1 MPEYLS
7 PGVYI
12 EETSYRAKSIQGV
25 ATSTAGFVGPC
36 RSGPV
41 QGRPRLVTS
50 FEEFRRVFGGLD
62 DLLLTP
68 AGSTT
73 PDTVTNYLAH
83 AVKAFFDNG
92 GQRVYIAR
100 LLGLNAT
107 FTTPEAAIE
116 GFRAKMAKQYQADS
130 ASNVDFVAAGG
141 GAIQPR
147 FVARDAGRAG
157 NLPVTVTAQRSGNL
171 LGTTGGIKT
180 LQGVRSGD
188 VVEVGSGS
196 PKGRAVTLVAPVAP
210 ATDDRLDST
219 QVHVVKVD
227 DQGVPSLY
235 LPGAAAALDLT
246 TIAWAQ
252 RVTISVMV
260 GTKYDRL
267 DSYSGLSTHPTS
279 AFYLAKVLRE
289 IDPEDDGARV
299 FFRLDADDTKELVA
313 DDFVKLLVALI
324 FLNSGKV
331 TLAGGSDG
339 PVPAGSDYDGGGVD
353 TKVTGLTALAEV
365 EDIAIIAG
373 PGHSAYGD
381 PNQQHDVRNRLITHC
396 ERLRYRFAILSAA
409 RTLDEGKIRSIRGE
423 HDTTYAGL
431 YFPWVTVED
440 PFSRTGELL
449 DLPPEGFVA
458 GVYARS
464 DVERGVHKA
473 PANEIVRGALRFSRN
488 VNKGQQDTLNPEG
501 INCLRYLEGRGY
513 RVWGARTMTSDP
525 EWTYV
530 NVRRLFI
537 YLEHSIDKST
547 QWVVFE
553 PNNASLWL
561 KVRLTVESFLLEV
574 WRSGALMGSKP
585 QEAFFV
591 RCDRST
597 MTQSDLD
604 NGRLVV
610 LVGVAPTKPAE
621 FVVFR
626 IGQWTSDAEVT

>member
-25 ATSTAGFVGPC
+25 ATSTAGFIGPC

-50 FEEFRRVFGGLD
+50 FEEFRRIFGGLD
-62 DLLLTP
+62 GLLLTP
-68 AGSTT
+68 SGGS
-73 PDTVTNYLAH
+73 PEPVTNYLAH

-107 FTTPEAAIE
+107 FTTTALAIE
-116 GFRAKMAKQYQADS
+116 GFRAKMAAHYKA
-130 ASNVDFVAAGG
+130 AAAVDFVAAGG

-157 NLPVTVTAQRSGNL
+157 NLPVAVSAQRSGNL
-171 LGTTGGIKT
+171 LGGTGSTKV

-188 VVEVGSGS
+188 VVEVSTGS
-196 PKGRAVTLVAPVAP
+196 PKGRVVTLVAPVAP
-210 ATDDRLDST
+210 ATDDRLT
-219 QVHVVKVD
+219 PANVYVVKVD
-227 DQGVPSLY
+227 DLGAPALY
-235 LPGAAAALDLT
+235 APGAAVALDLA
-246 TIAWAQ
+246 TISSAQ
-252 RVTISVMV
+252 RITVTVTV

-267 DSYSGLSTHPTS
+267 DSYGGLSTHPTS
-279 AFYLAKVLRE
+279 SFYLAKVLRE
-289 IDPEDDGARV
+289 INPEDDGARV
-299 FFRLDADDTKELVA
+299 FFRLDADDTKELA
-313 DDFVKLLVALI
+313 AADFVKLLETLI
-324 FLNSGKV
+324 STTSGKV

-339 PVPAGSDYDGGGVD
+339 PVPAPIDYDGGGVD

-373 PGHSAYGD
+373 PGHSAYGT
-381 PNQQHDVRNRLITHC
+381 PTQQQDVRNRLITHC
-396 ERLRYRFAILSAA
+396 EKLRYRFAILSAA
-409 RTLDEGKIRSIRGE
+409 RTLDEGQIRSIRGE

-431 YFPWVTVED
+431 YFPWVTVDD